1 MKLIIDIE
9 DEALERLSTADPNL
23 LYTAIMNG
31 KPYEERPQGDIIKCQ
46 NCKHRIKEWRED
58 KRMKEKGYFVYGC
71 EVFGEIIGYWG
82 WGGHNDA
89 FCSEAER
96 REE

>member
-1 MKLIIDIE
+1 M
-9 DEALERLSTADPNL
+9 R
-23 LYTAIMNG
+23 
-31 KPYEERPQGDIIKCQ
+31 QGDIIKCQ
-46 NCKHRIKEWRED
+46 DCKHQIKEWRED

-82 WGGHNDA
+82 WGGHNDE